1 MNNSAVTL
9 FEKRGREKN
18 ASSGNPAQSA
28 DTMASGKHKIY
39 LRNKIL
45 TNPDTPAH
53 VLQKWKPIES
63 LKGRDRNKNKQ
74 KTKFTDMI
82 LADCKYEDSY
92 WQDDVVDSW
101 TDTHDQSGLWQMRAA
116 VDTAHGGGSQGHQ
129 AVQNATDA
137 GTSDVQ

>member
-1 MNNSAVTL
+1 MET
-9 FEKRGREKN
+9 
-18 ASSGNPAQSA
+18 
-28 DTMASGKHKIY
+28 
-39 LRNKIL
+39 
-45 TNPDTPAH
+45 
-53 VLQKWKPIES
+53 IES

-82 LADCKYEDSY
+82 LADCKFEDSY

-129 AVQNATDA
+129 AVQNAIDA
-137 GTSDVQ
+137 GTSDV